1 MFVASSYISLCM
13 NTDPPSIFIDPS
25 KSPYRV
31 TVNSRLSLY
40 CSAHGLPLPT
50 VQWYVNGS
58 AANQRPPE
66 FYLVPTESPHTT
78 VYTCV
83 ATNNAGNMTH
93 TVSKNITVIVE
104 GMKLIIV
111 IEYICVLHLCS

>member
-1 MFVASSYISLCM
+1 M
-13 NTDPPSIFIDPS
+13 NIDPPCISISPS
-25 KSPYRV
+25 QSPHRIIV
-31 TVNSRLSLY
+31 DSILTLY
-40 CSAHGLPLPT
+40 CSAKGLPLPT

-58 AANQRPPE
+58 ATNQQPPE
-66 FYLVPTESPHTT
+66 IIIVQPISPHTT

-93 TVSKNITVIVE
+93 TVSKSITVIVE

-111 IEYICVLHLCS
+111 IEYVYYTYIVMRCAY